1 MSHLLQI
8 NSSVFSQ
15 GGQSSQLA
23 GHYVENWSKTHP
35 GSTITI
41 RDLASDPAPHLDG
54 ARVGAFFTPAEQ
66 RSPAQQEVIAYSDR
80 LIAEIMAADT
90 IVIAAPMYNFSIPST
105 LKAYFDHIAR
115 AGVTFRYSE
124 TGAVGLVTG
133 KKVVVF
139 STRGGFYANTANDS
153 QTQLVRQFLGFLGM
167 TDVSFVYAEGLA
179 MGDSQKESA
188 LTEAR
193 SAAIKLV
200 A

>member
-23 GHYVENWSKTHP
+23 GLYVENWSKTHP
-35 GSTITI
+35 GATITV
-41 RDLASDPAPHLDG
+41 RDLAADPAPHLDG
-54 ARVGAFFTPAEQ
+54 ARVGAFFTPADQ
-66 RSPAQQEVIAYSDR
+66 RSPEQQEVIAYSDR

-90 IVIAAPMYNFSIPST
+90 IVIAVPMYNFSIPST

-115 AGVTFRYSE
+115 AGVTFRYTE
-124 TGAVGLVTG
+124 AGAVGLVTG

-139 STRGGFYANTANDS
+139 ATRGGHYANTANDS
-153 QTQLVRQFLGFLGM
+153 QTPLIRQFLGFLGM

-179 MGDSQKESA
+179 MGDSQKEAA
-188 LTEAR
+188 LIEAR
-193 SAAIKLV
+193 SEAVKLV